1 MEFHGDEQVLSAH
14 FRQAL
19 CTKNRLTVE
28 NEHFKLQMQRMKQF
42 LSLLI
47 TPLTHVRWSVQRFGS
62 GAS

>member
-1 MEFHGDEQVLSAH
+1 MEFRGDEQVLSAH

-19 CTKNRLTVE
+19 NTKNRLTVE

-47 TPLTHVRWSVQRFGS
+47 TPLTHVR
-62 GAS
+62 